1 MTDKQLQESF
11 AWCKLHT
18 DADAWD
24 ALAIAYMERGYL
36 LNALYCHEQAEALRE
51 LVTA

>member
-1 MTDKQLQESF
+1 MTNQQLQQSF
-11 AWCKLHT
+11 EWCKLHT
-18 DADAWD
+18 DPDAWD
-24 ALAIAYMERGYL
+24 ALAIAYLGKGYL